1 MSDKHISDTDIIHYL
16 TQNKD
21 FFIRHP
27 EQLEALK
34 VNNNNG
40 KVSSLINHQ
49 VNVLKQRN
57 SQLKSKLNQLIGYAE
72 ENEKTMSQVFEL
84 TLQLCQIS
92 HIANVTKHFARFV
105 KHSFDSDLFK
115 IVVPA
120 YDGLESSTVVK
131 SLSTDEENV
140 FAKVFEEY
148 IHKGKPICGRLKK
161 SKLQFIFGKQAE
173 KIGSS
178 VILPIGK
185 NAEKGLL
192 VFASFDESRF
202 NPEMSTDLLARL
214 SEILDRKFNKTFG
227 SVNKTRNQENES

>member
-1 MSDKHISDTDIIHYL
+1 MSDKHLSDLDIIHYL

-21 FFIRHP
+21 FFVRHP

-40 KVSSLINHQ
+40 KVTSLINHQ
-49 VNVLKQRN
+49 VNVLKERN
-57 SQLKSKLNQLIGYAE
+57 TQLKSKLNQLIGYAE

-120 YDGLESSTVVK
+120 YDGLESSAVVK
-131 SLSTDEENV
+131 SLSIDEENI
-140 FAKVFEEY
+140 FTHVFEEY
-148 IHKGKPICGRLKK
+148 IRKGKPICGRLKK
-161 SKLQFIFGKQAE
+161 SKLQFIFGKQAD

-214 SEILDRKFNKTFG
+214 TEILDRKFNKTFS
-227 SVNKTRNQENES
+227 SVSTSKNQENES